1 MKKMDLHIHTV
12 STKRDKPFAFS
23 IEKLKGYVIQEKVD
37 LIAITNHNLF
47 DAQQFSDITNALPIK
62 VFPGIE
68 VDIEGG
74 HLIVITDPSDI
85 DDFTEKCAKVYR
97 LNETSE
103 DSYISEAQFM
113 EIFNDLGKYILIP
126 HYEKEPKL
134 PLERV
139 PQISPYIKCGEA
151 CSAKKFIYMQSR
163 SEKLVPVL
171 FSDWRVEEKA
181 QFPLGRQT
189 YIDIDDVNMMSLK
202 YALTDK
208 AKVSLKP
215 EDGNSLFQILD
226 NGLQIS
232 TGLTVLLGKRSSGKT
247 YTLDQINAQFPGGK
261 YIKQFSLLSTDDE
274 QSQRKFE
281 AALKNRGNSVTES
294 YLGPFKTV
302 VDDVQSVNLEQDAKE
317 IDEYLETLKKAGE
330 DAQRQDIFS
339 KANLYQESNFSIKN
353 LSSLV
358 EMIEAVETLLGSI
371 EYKELVEKYVGR
383 RSLLRLAIALR
394 EQYIQEKTDS
404 LHKEYVNSLITSVK
418 KELSVR
424 SSTTAVPD
432 IDLYQIL
439 MNQHK
444 VQVFHDVVKMI
455 KKPRV
460 IQAQNLYSY
469 RVVAQS
475 SPFSGALAMQKVS
488 RSKTVFSDAFKE
500 YNDPYKFL
508 QVLKGKDIPASE
520 YYKYFVNITYEVFN
534 QYGSPASGG
543 ERSEYNL
550 LQELSDGVK
559 NSILI
564 LDEPESSF
572 DNIFLRDGVDSLLKD
587 ISKTIPVI
595 IATHNNTIGVS
606 VHPDYIVYA
615 CKEVLSDGK
624 LEYHLYSGYPSSED
638 LVDLKGNHISR
649 KSVCWIALRLVKQ
662 PIWIGGIL
670 MKYLMVDNGR
680 VFYSLDGSAAS
691 KNPIDQISKDDLL
704 TLLKIAIS
712 EESFEMDPYSTESVH
727 NAAHQIIYKNIY
739 QKFEDIRL
747 HRVSFE
753 DEKVNLYRTAI
764 NKYSSELSEDK

>member
-281 AALKNRGNSVTES
+281 AALKKIG
-294 YLGPFKTV
+294 
-302 VDDVQSVNLEQDAKE
+302 E
-317 IDEYLETLKKAGE
+317 IL
-330 DAQRQDIFS
+330 
-339 KANLYQESNFSIKN
+339 
-353 LSSLV
+353 
-358 EMIEAVETLLGSI
+358 
-371 EYKELVEKYVGR
+371 
-383 RSLLRLAIALR
+383 
-394 EQYIQEKTDS
+394 
-404 LHKEYVNSLITSVK
+404 
-418 KELSVR
+418 
-424 SSTTAVPD
+424 
-432 IDLYQIL
+432 
-439 MNQHK
+439 
-444 VQVFHDVVKMI
+444 
-455 KKPRV
+455 
-460 IQAQNLYSY
+460 
-469 RVVAQS
+469 
-475 SPFSGALAMQKVS
+475 
-488 RSKTVFSDAFKE
+488 
-500 YNDPYKFL
+500 
-508 QVLKGKDIPASE
+508 
-520 YYKYFVNITYEVFN
+520 
-534 QYGSPASGG
+534 
-543 ERSEYNL
+543 
-550 LQELSDGVK
+550 
-559 NSILI
+559 
-564 LDEPESSF
+564 
-572 DNIFLRDGVDSLLKD
+572 
-587 ISKTIPVI
+587 
-595 IATHNNTIGVS
+595 
-606 VHPDYIVYA
+606 
-615 CKEVLSDGK
+615 
-624 LEYHLYSGYPSSED
+624 
-638 LVDLKGNHISR
+638 
-649 KSVCWIALRLVKQ
+649 
-662 PIWIGGIL
+662 
-670 MKYLMVDNGR
+670 
-680 VFYSLDGSAAS
+680 
-691 KNPIDQISKDDLL
+691 
-704 TLLKIAIS
+704 
-712 EESFEMDPYSTESVH
+712 
-727 NAAHQIIYKNIY
+727 
-739 QKFEDIRL
+739 
-747 HRVSFE
+747 
-753 DEKVNLYRTAI
+753 
-764 NKYSSELSEDK
+764 

>member
-1 MKKMDLHIHTV
+1 MK
-12 STKRDKPFAFS
+12 
-23 IEKLKGYVIQEKVD
+23 
-37 LIAITNHNLF
+37 
-47 DAQQFSDITNALPIK
+47 
-62 VFPGIE
+62 
-68 VDIEGG
+68 
-74 HLIVITDPSDI
+74 
-85 DDFTEKCAKVYR
+85 FTYK
-97 LNETSE
+97 
-103 DSYISEAQFM
+103 
-113 EIFNDLGKYILIP
+113 
-126 HYEKEPKL
+126 
-134 PLERV
+134 
-139 PQISPYIKCGEA
+139 
-151 CSAKKFIYMQSR
+151 
-163 SEKLVPVL
+163 
-171 FSDWRVEEKA
+171 
-181 QFPLGRQT
+181 
-189 YIDIDDVNMMSLK
+189 
-202 YALTDK
+202 
-208 AKVSLKP
+208 
-215 EDGNSLFQILD
+215 
-226 NGLQIS
+226 
-232 TGLTVLLGKRSSGKT
+232 
-247 YTLDQINAQFPGGK
+247 
-261 YIKQFSLLSTDDE
+261 LLS
-274 QSQRKFE
+274 
-281 AALKNRGNSVTES
+281 
-294 YLGPFKTV
+294 LG
-302 VDDVQSVNLEQDAKE
+302 
-317 IDEYLETLKKAGE
+317 
-330 DAQRQDIFS
+330 
-339 KANLYQESNFSIKN
+339 
-353 LSSLV
+353 
-358 EMIEAVETLLGSI
+358 
-371 EYKELVEKYVGR
+371 
-383 RSLLRLAIALR
+383 LAIACLSGCNAANT
-394 EQYIQEKTDS
+394 EIASSSAATATVDPATDS
-404 LHKEYVNSLITSVK
+404 TEVPASNNVFTSAGDGLYVTTDSGIYELQTVFPDSANIFYVNSLITSVK

-455 KKPRV
+455 KKPRI

-649 KSVCWIALRLVKQ
+649 KSVLLDCLEAGEAAYMDRRNSYE
-662 PIWIGGIL
+662 IL
-670 MKYLMVDNGR
+670 NG
-680 VFYSLDGSAAS
+680 
-691 KNPIDQISKDDLL
+691 
-704 TLLKIAIS
+704 
-712 EESFEMDPYSTESVH
+712 
-727 NAAHQIIYKNIY
+727 
-739 QKFEDIRL
+739 
-747 HRVSFE
+747 
-753 DEKVNLYRTAI
+753 
-764 NKYSSELSEDK
+764 

>member
-520 YYKYFVNITYEVFN
+520 YYKYFVNITY
-534 QYGSPASGG
+534 
-543 ERSEYNL
+543 
-550 LQELSDGVK
+550 
-559 NSILI
+559 
-564 LDEPESSF
+564 
-572 DNIFLRDGVDSLLKD
+572 
-587 ISKTIPVI
+587 
-595 IATHNNTIGVS
+595 
-606 VHPDYIVYA
+606 
-615 CKEVLSDGK
+615 
-624 LEYHLYSGYPSSED
+624 
-638 LVDLKGNHISR
+638 
-649 KSVCWIALRLVKQ
+649 
-662 PIWIGGIL
+662 
-670 MKYLMVDNGR
+670 
-680 VFYSLDGSAAS
+680 
-691 KNPIDQISKDDLL
+691 
-704 TLLKIAIS
+704 
-712 EESFEMDPYSTESVH
+712 
-727 NAAHQIIYKNIY
+727 
-739 QKFEDIRL
+739 
-747 HRVSFE
+747 
-753 DEKVNLYRTAI
+753 
-764 NKYSSELSEDK
+764 

>member
-1 MKKMDLHIHTV
+1 MITKEKNRTKIICAVVTAISAIVAGGSAFQLYNVQNISQTVNGNVIQILGETGSYVSAGTDLTD
-12 STKRDKPFAFS
+12 STDELISAYRKVLDENSQYQANQSTLQGQVQSLQNENDDLKNQIQILKGTLLNTYSSDEINSVIEQGGLKRDISKR
-23 IEKLKGYVIQEKVD
+23 LD
-37 LIAITNHNLF
+37 NLECL
-47 DAQQFSDITNALPIK
+47 DSVHCEQ
-62 VFPGIE
+62 V
-68 VDIEGG
+68 
-74 HLIVITDPSDI
+74 PSV
-85 DDFTEKCAKVYR
+85 K
-97 LNETSE
+97 
-103 DSYISEAQFM
+103 
-113 EIFNDLGKYILIP
+113 
-126 HYEKEPKL
+126 
-134 PLERV
+134 
-139 PQISPYIKCGEA
+139 
-151 CSAKKFIYMQSR
+151 
-163 SEKLVPVL
+163 
-171 FSDWRVEEKA
+171 
-181 QFPLGRQT
+181 
-189 YIDIDDVNMMSLK
+189 DIDDVNMMSLK

-649 KSVCWIALRLVKQ
+649 KSVLLDCLEAGEAAYMDRRNSYE
-662 PIWIGGIL
+662 IL
-670 MKYLMVDNGR
+670 NG
-680 VFYSLDGSAAS
+680 
-691 KNPIDQISKDDLL
+691 
-704 TLLKIAIS
+704 
-712 EESFEMDPYSTESVH
+712 
-727 NAAHQIIYKNIY
+727 
-739 QKFEDIRL
+739 
-747 HRVSFE
+747 
-753 DEKVNLYRTAI
+753 
-764 NKYSSELSEDK
+764 

>member
-1 MKKMDLHIHTV
+1 MFIVSKFPLLKICMEPLTV
-12 STKRDKPFAFS
+12 YR
-23 IEKLKGYVIQEKVD
+23 
-37 LIAITNHNLF
+37 
-47 DAQQFSDITNALPIK
+47 
-62 VFPGIE
+62 
-68 VDIEGG
+68 
-74 HLIVITDPSDI
+74 IVLTRLTPH
-85 DDFTEKCAKVYR
+85 R

-339 KANLYQESNFSIKN
+339 KANLYQESNFSI
-353 LSSLV
+353 
-358 EMIEAVETLLGSI
+358 
-371 EYKELVEKYVGR
+371 
-383 RSLLRLAIALR
+383 
-394 EQYIQEKTDS
+394 
-404 LHKEYVNSLITSVK
+404 
-418 KELSVR
+418 
-424 SSTTAVPD
+424 P
-432 IDLYQIL
+432 
-439 MNQHK
+439 
-444 VQVFHDVVKMI
+444 
-455 KKPRV
+455 
-460 IQAQNLYSY
+460 
-469 RVVAQS
+469 
-475 SPFSGALAMQKVS
+475 
-488 RSKTVFSDAFKE
+488 
-500 YNDPYKFL
+500 
-508 QVLKGKDIPASE
+508 
-520 YYKYFVNITYEVFN
+520 
-534 QYGSPASGG
+534 
-543 ERSEYNL
+543 
-550 LQELSDGVK
+550 
-559 NSILI
+559 
-564 LDEPESSF
+564 
-572 DNIFLRDGVDSLLKD
+572 
-587 ISKTIPVI
+587 
-595 IATHNNTIGVS
+595 
-606 VHPDYIVYA
+606 
-615 CKEVLSDGK
+615 
-624 LEYHLYSGYPSSED
+624 
-638 LVDLKGNHISR
+638 
-649 KSVCWIALRLVKQ
+649 KSVCPTFLNRYRLTGQNIIPTPSPRKSA
-662 PIWIGGIL
+662 PSRCR
-670 MKYLMVDNGR
+670 KRCAGR
-680 VFYSLDGSAAS
+680 
-691 KNPIDQISKDDLL
+691 P
-704 TLLKIAIS
+704 
-712 EESFEMDPYSTESVH
+712 
-727 NAAHQIIYKNIY
+727 
-739 QKFEDIRL
+739 
-747 HRVSFE
+747 
-753 DEKVNLYRTAI
+753 
-764 NKYSSELSEDK
+764 

>member
-1 MKKMDLHIHTV
+1 MKFTYKLLSLGLAIACLSGCNAANTEIASSSAATATV
-12 STKRDKPFAFS
+12 DPATDSTEVPASNNVFTSAGDG
-23 IEKLKGYVIQEKVD
+23 LYVTTDSGIYELQ
-37 LIAITNHNLF
+37 T
-47 DAQQFSDITNALPIK
+47 
-62 VFPGIE
+62 VFPDSANIFY
-68 VDIEGG
+68 
-74 HLIVITDPSDI
+74 TDANTKERIFLCANPNCTHADESCPSYIATPSAMFPPMLLRVGDQLLVV
-85 DDFTEKCAKVYR
+85 FTE
-97 LNETSE
+97 TT
-103 DSYISEAQFM
+103 DSS
-113 EIFNDLGKYILIP
+113 NP
-126 HYEKEPKL
+126 HGMLMNMDGSNRRTVFELASNQY
-134 PLERV
+134 
-139 PQISPYIKCGEA
+139 
-151 CSAKKFIYMQSR
+151 
-163 SEKLVPVL
+163 
-171 FSDWRVEEKA
+171 
-181 QFPLGRQT
+181 
-189 YIDIDDVNMMSLK
+189 MMSLK

-294 YLGPFKTV
+294 YLGPFKAV

-649 KSVCWIALRLVKQ
+649 KSVLLDCLEAGEAAYMDRRNSYE
-662 PIWIGGIL
+662 IL
-670 MKYLMVDNGR
+670 NG
-680 VFYSLDGSAAS
+680 
-691 KNPIDQISKDDLL
+691 
-704 TLLKIAIS
+704 
-712 EESFEMDPYSTESVH
+712 
-727 NAAHQIIYKNIY
+727 
-739 QKFEDIRL
+739 
-747 HRVSFE
+747 
-753 DEKVNLYRTAI
+753 
-764 NKYSSELSEDK
+764 